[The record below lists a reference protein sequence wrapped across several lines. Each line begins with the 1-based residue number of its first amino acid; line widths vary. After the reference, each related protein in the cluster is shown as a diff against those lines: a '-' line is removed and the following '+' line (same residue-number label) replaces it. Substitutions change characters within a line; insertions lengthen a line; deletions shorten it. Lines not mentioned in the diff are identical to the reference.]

1 MPVQLSEE
9 EGVLETAVKAMKSP
23 FMTSV
28 VIIRHKKKFFH
39 FPSYPRENWK

>member
-9 EGVLETAVKAMKSP
+9 EGFLGTAVKAMKSQ

-28 VIIRHKKKFFH
+28 VIIRYKKKILSF
-39 FPSYPRENWK
+39 S